1 MGQMVRPKNIL
12 FIMADQLRY
21 DYLGCTGHQTI
32 KTPNIDVLAERGVN
46 FTRTYCQAAV
56 CGPSRMS
63 FYTGRYMFS
72 HGGTYNNIPVRVDE
86 RTMGD
91 HLRPLGYRVGLVGK
105 THFQRDAAGL
115 EKLGLSP
122 EGDLGLL
129 VSQCGFEPWERDDG
143 LHPDQSADP
152 DLAYNC
158 FLHEQGYKGGDNPWH
173 TVANSA
179 EGPNGEILSG
189 WEMRHVGLPA
199 RVSREHS
206 ETAYMT
212 NIAMER
218 IVELGDQPWCMH
230 LSYIKPHWPYMAPHP
245 YNAMYESNM
254 VQSANRNEQELENR
268 HPVVDA
274 FGQHE
279 ESLNFSRDECR
290 KTVIPTYMG
299 LITELDDHIGRLMNF
314 LEERG
319 NLENTIIVL
328 TSDHGDYLGDH
339 WLGEK
344 ELFYEEVARIP
355 LIAVDPSPAANGT
368 RGAKDDRFVESIDL
382 IPTFMELAG
391 CEELPD
397 HWLEGRSVAPLLHG
411 EKDVEWRDAVFCEC
425 DYAIRHA
432 RNTLNL
438 GPEDC
443 RSYMV
448 RNERWKFVLYEGFR
462 PQLFDLEND
471 PGELNDLGDTADYVA
486 VRREMSARLFEWMRK
501 RKLRTSL
508 SNVDIAKRTGS
519 AKERGYLFGVW

>member
-1 MGQMVRPKNIL
+1 
-12 FIMADQLRY
+12 
-21 DYLGCTGHQTI
+21 
-32 KTPNIDVLAERGVN
+32 
-46 FTRTYCQAAV
+46 
-56 CGPSRMS
+56 
-63 FYTGRYMFS
+63 
-72 HGGTYNNIPVRVDE
+72 
-86 RTMGD
+86 
-91 HLRPLGYRVGLVGK
+91 
-105 THFQRDAAGL
+105 
-115 EKLGLSP
+115 
-122 EGDLGLL
+122 
-129 VSQCGFEPWERDDG
+129 
-143 LHPDQSADP
+143 
-152 DLAYNC
+152 
-158 FLHEQGYKGGDNPWH
+158 
-173 TVANSA
+173 
-179 EGPNGEILSG
+179 
-189 WEMRHVGLPA
+189 
-199 RVSREHS
+199 
-206 ETAYMT
+206 
-212 NIAMER
+212 
-218 IVELGDQPWCMH
+218 
-230 LSYIKPHWPYMAPHP
+230 
-245 YNAMYESNM
+245 
-254 VQSANRNEQELENR
+254 
-268 HPVVDA
+268 
-274 FGQHE
+274 
-279 ESLNFSRDECR
+279 
-290 KTVIPTYMG
+290 MG

-355 LIAVDPSPAANGT
+355 LIVVDPSPAANGT

-448 RNERWKFVLYEGFR
+448 RNERWKFALYEGFR

-471 PGELNDLGDTADYVA
+471 PGELNDLGDTAEYVA
-486 VRREMSARLFEWMRK
+486 VRREMSDRLFEWMRK